1 MIFKNKVTSKQIYQR
16 PTDSNL
22 INKTDAM
29 IKYVKFYERRHKRA
43 KV

>member
-16 PTDSNL
+16 PTDSNS
-22 INKTDAM
+22 IKKTDAM
-29 IKYVKFYERRHKRA
+29 IKNIKFYERRHKRA